1 LKFEERILRS
11 VRQRA
16 GNVVLRAELAR
27 MGSAS
32 QVSHALKSLQAKG
45 VLVRIGTGVYAKTR
59 KSSVTGATVPAGSLE
74 TLATE
79 ALKKLGISV
88 RAGKATAAYN
98 SGKTTQ
104 IPGSFVVNT
113 GARRISRKI
122 EVGGRALI
130 YENDSRAKIRTDALP
145 RPPKNLDRHGAQDY
159 QSLLMHV
166 EALRLLKQNPALVAR
181 ALKTLARW
189 RQTADPRSLALLDEW
204 KRILEKRQWHKAV
217 ALNERGN
224 QLRQAS
230 PLGVLLSKKTRLGII
245 SKVKELKQ
253 LERALSGG
261 PSDIVALLGMIEGS
275 DIDFESPNAAGIAGK
290 SADLS

>member
-16 GNVVLRAELAR
+16 SDVVLRAELAR

-59 KSSVTGATVPAGSLE
+59 RSSVTGATVPAGSLE

-79 ALKKLGISV
+79 ALKRLGVSV
-88 RAGKATAAYN
+88 RAGHAVAAYN
-98 SGKTTQ
+98 SGKTIQ
-104 IPGSFVVNT
+104 LPGPFVVNT

-122 EVGGRALI
+122 EVGGRSVL
-130 YENDSRAKIRTDALP
+130 YENDSRTKIRTDALP
-145 RPPKNLDRHGAQDY
+145 RPPKNLDRHAAQDY

-166 EALRLLKQNPALVAR
+166 EAVRLLKQNPALVAR
-181 ALKTLARW
+181 AVQTLARW
-189 RQTADPRSLALLDEW
+189 RDTADPRSFTLLDEW
-204 KRILEKRQWHKAV
+204 KRILDKRQWHKAV
-217 ALNERGN
+217 ARDERGN

-230 PLGVLLSKKTRLGII
+230 PLGVLLPNESRLRII
-245 SKVKELKQ
+245 SKVKELKHVR
-253 LERALSGG
+253 RARSCG
-261 PSDIVALLGMIEGS
+261 PADIV
-275 DIDFESPNAAGIAGK
+275 
-290 SADLS
+290 